1 MKDGDGITVR
11 EIVLWALTHHRDAVG
26 DHLDLSDEELQK
38 LFQDVEWIQRR
49 VMK

>member
-1 MKDGDGITVR
+1 MKDGDGIAHDKLSAVR

-38 LFQDVEWIQRR
+38 LFQR